1 MGLLHSGHV
10 HVFRRISLRR
20 PPGTAEPS
28 GFLLQE
34 YRIGV
39 LIRILVLAPLRVRH
53 EAGQAMI
60 WLLFAL
66 VVVGVAGV
74 IALAL
79 YLERK
84 DLALARQRRR
94 TSSGDKS

>member
-1 MGLLHSGHV
+1 
-10 HVFRRISLRR
+10 
-20 PPGTAEPS
+20 
-28 GFLLQE
+28 
-34 YRIGV
+34 
-39 LIRILVLAPLRVRH
+39 
-53 EAGQAMI
+53 MI